1 MEVYGPQPKHTVCDH
16 LTTPYPNAPY
26 AVAKYGVEKYL
37 EYAGR
42 SYSLPYTIIRQTN
55 CYGRKDNDFFVTEQ
69 IITQMLNNPDEIHLG
84 YAEPYRN
91 FIYIDDMLEAWTAI
105 INNPEKCKEKI
116 FTLGPDNPIQIKDYV
131 DIIAQKADMICAVE
145 VKTRSTP
152 EFGNP
157 QDFVKPKQI
166 QQLVKAMDFY
176 LIEHDLDVE
185 LRFDIVAI
193 IKNKLGT
200 RIEHL
205 EDAFL
210 YF

>member
-1 MEVYGPQPKHTVCDH
+1 MAQHNDLGKKGEQ
-16 LTTPYPNAPY
+16 L
-26 AVAKYGVEKYL
+26 AVDFLQQKG
-37 EYAGR
+37 
-42 SYSLPYTIIRQTN
+42 YTIL
-55 CYGRKDNDFFVTEQ
+55 E
-69 IITQMLNNPDEIHLG
+69 
-84 YAEPYRN
+84 RN
-91 FIYIDDMLEAWTAI
+91 FRHQKAE
-105 INNPEKCKEKI
+105 
-116 FTLGPDNPIQIKDYV
+116 V
-131 DIIAQKADMICAVE
+131 DIIAQKGDIICAVE

-176 LIEHDLDVE
+176 IIENDLDVE

-210 YF
+210 HF